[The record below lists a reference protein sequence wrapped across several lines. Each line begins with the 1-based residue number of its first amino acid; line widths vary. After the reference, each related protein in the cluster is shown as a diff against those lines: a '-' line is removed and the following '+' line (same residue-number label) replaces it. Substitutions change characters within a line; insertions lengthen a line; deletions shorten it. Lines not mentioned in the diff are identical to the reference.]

1 MADALMPV
9 SGSTV
14 TNSHHCTNT
23 FILLQDVFPGEEGVP
38 IRNRRPGA
46 LLLAGTSIF
55 HGSIQKQAFLAGRKV
70 VIMTDVFF
78 L

>member
-14 TNSHHCTNT
+14 TDSHHCINT
-23 FILLQDVFPGEEGVP
+23 FILLQDVFLG
-38 IRNRRPGA
+38 RRECQSETVV
-46 LLLAGTSIF
+46 LLLAGTSIL
-55 HGSIQKQAFLAGRKV
+55 HGSIHKQAFLAGRKG
-70 VIMTDVFF
+70 VIMTDVFY